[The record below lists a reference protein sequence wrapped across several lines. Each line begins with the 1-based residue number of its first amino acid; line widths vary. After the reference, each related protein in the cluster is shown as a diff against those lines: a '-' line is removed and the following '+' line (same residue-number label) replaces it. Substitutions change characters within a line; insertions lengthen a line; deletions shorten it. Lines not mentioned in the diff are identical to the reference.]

1 MLVYFHIGFP
11 RTGSTFIQQNFFEK
25 HSEIHYL
32 GPKRYNPNLNFFLSD
47 RKMNFINKLNLD
59 NDLNLDNSNFL
70 FKDLELDNKKINL
83 ISSEKFLTFEINYF
97 DNLIKIQKLLKLQNN
112 NIDFKVLFVI
122 RNQFEA
128 IQSYYYHAYNEIYQN
143 FKVKNF
149 KELTELSKDDFK
161 NSLQEKKFFQNYL
174 YDTTFKKVNNYFKKE
189 NICILFYETLDKNK
203 KKFSS
208 ELASFFNLNLSD
220 IENLLDEEKINA
232 LKKDKNM
239 VTINNKFFPKLLYYY
254 EKLNLKK
261 IIPITIKN
269 GLKKLFLKKK
279 KIIEIP
285 EENKK
290 NVKNYFKKS
299 NYTFENVTRLKLPKE
314 YFE

>member
-1 MLVYFHIGFP
+1 MLVYFHIGYP

-25 HSEIHYL
+25 HSEIYYL
-32 GPKRYNPNLNFFLSD
+32 GPKRYNPKLNLFLTD
-47 RKMNFINKLNLD
+47 EKMHFINKLNLD
-59 NDLNLDNSNFL
+59 NDINLNNSNRI
-70 FKDLELDNKKINL
+70 FKNLKLDNKKINL
-83 ISSEKFLTFEINYF
+83 ISSEKFLTFEVNYF
-97 DNLIKIQKLLKLQNN
+97 NNLLKIQKLLKLQND
-112 NIDFKVLFVI
+112 NINFKILFVI
-122 RNQFEA
+122 RNQFDA
-128 IQSYYYHAYNEIYQN
+128 IHSYYYHAYNEIYQN

-149 KELTELSKDDFK
+149 KELTELSKDDFE
-161 NSLQEKKFFQNYL
+161 NNLQEKKFFQNYF
-174 YDTTFKKVNNYFKKE
+174 YDKTFKKKNDYFKKD
-189 NICILFYETLDKNK
+189 NICVLFYETLNKNK

-208 ELASFFNLNLSD
+208 ELASFFNLNLFE

-239 VTINNKFFPKLLYYY
+239 VIINNKFFPKLLYYY

-269 GLKKLFLKKK
+269 SLKKLFLKKK
-279 KIIEIP
+279 EIIEIP
-285 EENKK
+285 EKNKK

-299 NYTFENVTRLKLPKE
+299 NYTFENMTGLKLPEE